1 MNILSNI
8 SYRLKHIGPGSV
20 VAAAFIGPG
29 TITMCSIAGAQF
41 KYALIWALLVSI
53 LLTMFIQLTAIRIG
67 LITKNTLSNLIK
79 DRFQNVLL
87 KYTSILLIISAIFIG
102 NSAYE
107 AGNISGAVMG
117 LELFFGKSFE
127 FNQINL
133 FSILSGGLALPLI
146 IFGNN
151 KVLEKILIILV
162 LIMSFSFVFT
172 VFIVGVDFDS
182 LLSSSNLFS
191 FPPES
196 ILTIAGL
203 IGTTV
208 VPYNIFLHVALVNNR
223 WESSKDLRF
232 ANFDTIVS
240 ISIGGLISVCI
251 LLTAAGLNN
260 TEILN
265 AVDLANNL
273 QPLYGDF
280 SKYVIAI
287 GLLSAGFTS
296 SITAPIAA
304 AYVVCGC
311 FGFSTN
317 RKSNLFKIIAVIVLL
332 IGVIFSSIGISPIE
346 IIKFAQVTN
355 GILLPLIVVFL
366 LFLANN
372 TRLLKNKTNNLFQNI
387 LGLIVIGFC
396 LLLCYRSIAK
406 VFLQ

>member
-8 SYRLKHIGPGSV
+8 SHRLKHIGPGSV

-41 KYALIWALLVSI
+41 KYGLIWTLIVSI
-53 LLTMFIQLTAIRIG
+53 LITMFIQLTAIRIG
-67 LITKNTLSNLIK
+67 LTTKNTLSNLIK
-79 DRFQNVLL
+79 DQFQNGLL

-117 LELFFGKSFE
+117 FELLFGDSFQ
-127 FNQINL
+127 FNQINI
-133 FSILSGGLALPLI
+133 FSILSGILALPLI

-172 VFIVGVDFDS
+172 VFIVGIDFNL

-191 FPPES
+191 FSSES

-223 WESSKDLRF
+223 WKSTKELRF

-240 ISIGGLISVCI
+240 ISIGGLISLCI

-260 TEILN
+260 SDILN
-265 AVDLANNL
+265 AVDLAYSL

-280 SKYVIAI
+280 SKYIVAI
-287 GLLSAGFTS
+287 GLLSAGLTS

-311 FGFSTN
+311 FGFSIN
-317 RKSNLFKIIAVIVLL
+317 RKSKLFKIIAVIVLL
-332 IGVIFSSIGISPIE
+332 IGVIFSSIGFSPIE

-355 GILLPLIVVFL
+355 GILLPLVVVFL

-372 TRLLKNKTNNLFQNI
+372 TRLLKNNTNNLFQNV

-396 LLLCYRSIAK
+396 LLLCYRSVAK

>member
-1 MNILSNI
+1 M
-8 SYRLKHIGPGSV
+8 
-20 VAAAFIGPG
+20 AAAFIGPG

-41 KYALIWALLVSI
+41 KYGLIWALIVSI

-67 LITKNTLSNLIK
+67 LTTKNTLSNLIK
-79 DRFQNVLL
+79 YQFQNVLL

-117 LELFFGKSFE
+117 FELLFGDSFQ
-127 FNQINL
+127 FNQINI
-133 FSILSGGLALPLI
+133 FSIISGVLALPLI

-172 VFIVGVDFDS
+172 VFIVGVDFK
-182 LLSSSNLFS
+182 LLFSSSNIFS
-191 FPPES
+191 FPADS

-223 WESSKDLRF
+223 WKSSMDLKF

-240 ISIGGLISVCI
+240 ISIGGLISLCI

-260 TEILN
+260 TDILN

-273 QPLYGDF
+273 QPLYGNF
-280 SKYVIAI
+280 SKYVIAV
-287 GLLSAGFTS
+287 GLLSAGLTS

-317 RKSNLFKIIAVIVLL
+317 RKSIIFKIIAVIVLL

-372 TRLLKNKTNNLFQNI
+372 TRLLKNKTNNTFQNL

-406 VFLQ
+406 VFI

>member
-1 MNILSNI
+1 M
-8 SYRLKHIGPGSV
+8 
-20 VAAAFIGPG
+20 AAAFIGPG

-41 KYALIWALLVSI
+41 KYGLIWALIVSI

-79 DRFQNVLL
+79 DQFQSGLL
-87 KYTSILLIISAIFIG
+87 KYTSISLIISAIFIG

-117 LELFFGKSFE
+117 FELLFGKSFQ
-127 FNQINL
+127 FNQINM
-133 FSILSGGLALPLI
+133 FSILSGILALPLI

-172 VFIVGVDFDS
+172 VFIVGIDFNL

-191 FPPES
+191 FSSES

-223 WESSKDLRF
+223 WKSTKELRF

-240 ISIGGLISVCI
+240 ISIGGLISLCI

-260 TEILN
+260 SDILN
-265 AVDLANNL
+265 AVDLAYSL

-280 SKYVIAI
+280 SKYIVAI
-287 GLLSAGFTS
+287 GLISAGLTS

-311 FGFSTN
+311 FGFSIN
-317 RKSNLFKIIAVIVLL
+317 RKSKLFKIIAVIVLL
-332 IGVIFSSIGISPIE
+332 IGVIFSSIGFSPIE

-355 GILLPLIVVFL
+355 GILLPLVVVFL

-372 TRLLKNKTNNLFQNI
+372 TRLLKNNTNNLFQNV

-396 LLLCYRSIAK
+396 LLLCYRSVAK

>member
-8 SYRLKHIGPGSV
+8 SHRLKHIGPGSV

-41 KYALIWALLVSI
+41 KYGLIWALIVSI

-67 LITKNTLSNLIK
+67 LTTKNTLSNLIK
-79 DRFQNVLL
+79 DQFQSGLL
-87 KYTSILLIISAIFIG
+87 KYTSISLIISAIFIG

-117 LELFFGKSFE
+117 FELLFGKSFQ
-127 FNQINL
+127 FNQINM
-133 FSILSGGLALPLI
+133 FSILSGILALPLI

-172 VFIVGVDFDS
+172 VFIVGIDFNL

-191 FPPES
+191 FSSES

-223 WESSKDLRF
+223 WKSTKELRF

-240 ISIGGLISVCI
+240 ISIGGLISLCI

-260 TEILN
+260 SDILN
-265 AVDLANNL
+265 AVDLAYSL
-273 QPLYGDF
+273 QPLYGNF
-280 SKYVIAI
+280 SKYIVSI
-287 GLLSAGFTS
+287 GLLSAGLTS

-311 FGFSTN
+311 FGFSIN
-317 RKSNLFKIIAVIVLL
+317 RKSKLFKIIAVIVLL
-332 IGVIFSSIGISPIE
+332 IGVIFSSIGFSPIE

-355 GILLPLIVVFL
+355 GILLPLVVVFL

-372 TRLLKNKTNNLFQNI
+372 TRLLKNNTNNLFQNV

-396 LLLCYRSIAK
+396 LLLCYRSVAK

>member
-1 MNILSNI
+1 
-8 SYRLKHIGPGSV
+8 

-41 KYALIWALLVSI
+41 KYGLIWALIVSI

-67 LITKNTLSNLIK
+67 LTTKNTLSNLIK
-79 DRFQNVLL
+79 DQFQSGLL

-117 LELFFGKSFE
+117 FELLFGKSFQ
-127 FNQINL
+127 FNQINI
-133 FSILSGGLALPLI
+133 FSILSGILALPLI

-172 VFIVGVDFDS
+172 VFIVGIDFNL

-191 FPPES
+191 FSSES

-223 WESSKDLRF
+223 WKSTKELRF

-240 ISIGGLISVCI
+240 ISIGGLISLCI

-260 TEILN
+260 SDILN
-265 AVDLANNL
+265 AVDLAYSL

-280 SKYVIAI
+280 SKYIVAI
-287 GLLSAGFTS
+287 GLLSAGLTS

-311 FGFSTN
+311 FGFSIN
-317 RKSNLFKIIAVIVLL
+317 RKSKLFKIIAVIVLL
-332 IGVIFSSIGISPIE
+332 IGVIFSSIGFSPIE

-355 GILLPLIVVFL
+355 GILLPLVVVFL

-372 TRLLKNKTNNLFQNI
+372 TRLLKNNTNNLFQNV

-396 LLLCYRSIAK
+396 LLLCYRSVAK

>member
-1 MNILSNI
+1 M
-8 SYRLKHIGPGSV
+8 
-20 VAAAFIGPG
+20 
-29 TITMCSIAGAQF
+29 
-41 KYALIWALLVSI
+41 
-53 LLTMFIQLTAIRIG
+53 
-67 LITKNTLSNLIK
+67 
-79 DRFQNVLL
+79 
-87 KYTSILLIISAIFIG
+87 
-102 NSAYE
+102 
-107 AGNISGAVMG
+107 
-117 LELFFGKSFE
+117 
-127 FNQINL
+127 
-133 FSILSGGLALPLI
+133 
-146 IFGNN
+146 
-151 KVLEKILIILV
+151 
-162 LIMSFSFVFT
+162 
-172 VFIVGVDFDS
+172 
-182 LLSSSNLFS
+182 
-191 FPPES
+191 
-196 ILTIAGL
+196 
-203 IGTTV
+203 
-208 VPYNIFLHVALVNNR
+208 
-223 WESSKDLRF
+223 
-232 ANFDTIVS
+232 
-240 ISIGGLISVCI
+240 CI

-260 TEILN
+260 TDILN

-387 LGLIVIGFC
+387 LGC
-396 LLLCYRSIAK
+396 LLYTSDAADE
-406 VFLQ
+406 

>member
-1 MNILSNI
+1 M
-8 SYRLKHIGPGSV
+8 
-20 VAAAFIGPG
+20 AAAFIGPG

-41 KYALIWALLVSI
+41 KYGLIWALIVSI

-67 LITKNTLSNLIK
+67 LTTNNTLSNLIK
-79 DRFQNVLL
+79 DQFQNGLL

-117 LELFFGKSFE
+117 FELLFGDSFQ
-127 FNQINL
+127 FNQINI
-133 FSILSGGLALPLI
+133 FSILSGVLALPLI

-172 VFIVGVDFDS
+172 VFIVGVDFK
-182 LLSSSNLFS
+182 LLFSSSNFFS
-191 FPPES
+191 FPPDS

-223 WESSKDLRF
+223 WKSSRDLKF

-240 ISIGGLISVCI
+240 ISIGGLISLCI

-260 TEILN
+260 TDILN
-265 AVDLANNL
+265 AFDLANNL
-273 QPLYGDF
+273 QPLYGNF
-280 SKYVIAI
+280 SKYIIAV
-287 GLLSAGFTS
+287 GLLSAGLTS

-317 RKSNLFKIIAVIVLL
+317 RKSILFKIIALIVLL

-372 TRLLKNKTNNLFQNI
+372 TRLLKNKTNNTFQNI

-406 VFLQ
+406 VFI

>member
-1 MNILSNI
+1 
-8 SYRLKHIGPGSV
+8 

-41 KYALIWALLVSI
+41 KYGLIWALIVSI

-67 LITKNTLSNLIK
+67 LTTKNTLSNLIK
-79 DRFQNVLL
+79 DQFQNGLL

-117 LELFFGKSFE
+117 FELLFGDSFQ
-127 FNQINL
+127 FNQINI
-133 FSILSGGLALPLI
+133 FSILSGILALPLI

-172 VFIVGVDFDS
+172 VFIVGVDFN
-182 LLSSSNLFS
+182 LLFSSSNFFS
-191 FPPES
+191 FPPDS

-223 WESSKDLRF
+223 WKSSKDLKF

-240 ISIGGLISVCI
+240 ISIGGLISLCI

-260 TEILN
+260 TDILN
-265 AVDLANNL
+265 AVDLANSL
-273 QPLYGDF
+273 QPLYGNF
-280 SKYVIAI
+280 SKYIVAI
-287 GLLSAGFTS
+287 GLLSAGLTS

-355 GILLPLIVVFL
+355 GILLPLIVIFL
-366 LFLANN
+366 LFIANN
-372 TRLLKNKTNNLFQNI
+372 IRLLKNKTNTPFQNI

-406 VFLQ
+406 VFL

>member
-1 MNILSNI
+1 M
-8 SYRLKHIGPGSV
+8 
-20 VAAAFIGPG
+20 AAAFIGPG

-41 KYALIWALLVSI
+41 KYGLIWALIVSI

-67 LITKNTLSNLIK
+67 LTTKNTLSNLIK
-79 DRFQNVLL
+79 DQFQNGLL

-117 LELFFGKSFE
+117 FELLFGDSFQ
-127 FNQINL
+127 FNQINI
-133 FSILSGGLALPLI
+133 FSILSGMLALPLI

-172 VFIVGVDFDS
+172 VFIVGVDFN
-182 LLSSSNLFS
+182 LLFSSSNFFS
-191 FPPES
+191 FPPDS

-223 WESSKDLRF
+223 WKSSRDLKF

-240 ISIGGLISVCI
+240 ISIGGLISLCI

-260 TEILN
+260 TDILN

-273 QPLYGDF
+273 QPLYGNF

-287 GLLSAGFTS
+287 GLLSAGLTS

-317 RKSNLFKIIAVIVLL
+317 RKSIIFKIIAVIVLL

-372 TRLLKNKTNNLFQNI
+372 TRLLKNKTNNTFQNI

-406 VFLQ
+406 VFI

>member
-8 SYRLKHIGPGSV
+8 SHRLKHIGPGSV

-41 KYALIWALLVSI
+41 KYGLIWALIVSI

-67 LITKNTLSNLIK
+67 LTTKNTLSNLIK
-79 DRFQNVLL
+79 DQFQSGLL

-117 LELFFGKSFE
+117 FELLFGKSFQ
-127 FNQINL
+127 FNQINI
-133 FSILSGGLALPLI
+133 FSILSGILALPLI

-172 VFIVGVDFDS
+172 VFIVGIDFNL

-191 FPPES
+191 FSAES

-223 WESSKDLRF
+223 WKSTKELRF

-240 ISIGGLISVCI
+240 ISIGGLISLCI

-260 TEILN
+260 SDILN
-265 AVDLANNL
+265 AVDLAYSL
-273 QPLYGDF
+273 QPLYGDV
-280 SKYVIAI
+280 SKYIVAI
-287 GLLSAGFTS
+287 GLISAGLTS

-311 FGFSTN
+311 FGFSIN
-317 RKSNLFKIIAVIVLL
+317 RKSKLFKIIAVIVLL
-332 IGVIFSSIGISPIE
+332 IGVIFSSIGFSPIE

-355 GILLPLIVVFL
+355 GILLPLVVVFL

-372 TRLLKNKTNNLFQNI
+372 TRLLKNNTNNLFQNV

-396 LLLCYRSIAK
+396 LLLCYRSVAK

>member
-8 SYRLKHIGPGSV
+8 SHRLKHIGPGSV

-41 KYALIWALLVSI
+41 KYGLIWALIVSI

-67 LITKNTLSNLIK
+67 LTTKNTLSNLIK
-79 DRFQNVLL
+79 DQFQSGLL

-117 LELFFGKSFE
+117 FELLFGKSFQ
-127 FNQINL
+127 FNQINI
-133 FSILSGGLALPLI
+133 FSIFSGILALPLI

-172 VFIVGVDFDS
+172 VFIVGIDFNL

-191 FPPES
+191 FSSES

-223 WESSKDLRF
+223 WKSTKELRF

-240 ISIGGLISVCI
+240 ISIGGLISLCI

-260 TEILN
+260 SDILN
-265 AVDLANNL
+265 AVDLAYSL

-280 SKYVIAI
+280 SKYIVAI
-287 GLLSAGFTS
+287 GLLSAGLTS

-311 FGFSTN
+311 FGFSIN
-317 RKSNLFKIIAVIVLL
+317 RKSKLFKIIAVIVLL
-332 IGVIFSSIGISPIE
+332 IGVIFSSIGFSPIE

-355 GILLPLIVVFL
+355 GILLPLVVVFL

-372 TRLLKNKTNNLFQNI
+372 TRLLKNNTNNLFQNV

-396 LLLCYRSIAK
+396 LLLCYRSVAK

>member
-1 MNILSNI
+1 
-8 SYRLKHIGPGSV
+8 

-41 KYALIWALLVSI
+41 KYGLIWALIVSI

-67 LITKNTLSNLIK
+67 LTTKNNLSNLIK
-79 DRFQNVLL
+79 DQFQSGLL

-117 LELFFGKSFE
+117 FELLFGKSFQ
-127 FNQINL
+127 FNQINI
-133 FSILSGGLALPLI
+133 FSILSGILALPLI

-172 VFIVGVDFDS
+172 VFIVGIDFNL

-191 FPPES
+191 FSSES

-223 WESSKDLRF
+223 WKSTKELRF

-240 ISIGGLISVCI
+240 ISIGGLISLCI

-260 TEILN
+260 SDILN
-265 AVDLANNL
+265 AVDLAYSL

-280 SKYVIAI
+280 SKYIVAI
-287 GLLSAGFTS
+287 GLISAGLTS

-311 FGFSTN
+311 FGFSIN
-317 RKSNLFKIIAVIVLL
+317 RKSKLFKIIAVIVLL
-332 IGVIFSSIGISPIE
+332 IGVIFSSIGFSPIE

-355 GILLPLIVVFL
+355 GILLPLVVVFL

-372 TRLLKNKTNNLFQNI
+372 TRLLKNNTNNLFQNV

-396 LLLCYRSIAK
+396 LLLCYRSVAK

>member
-1 MNILSNI
+1 M
-8 SYRLKHIGPGSV
+8 
-20 VAAAFIGPG
+20 AAAFIGPG

-41 KYALIWALLVSI
+41 KYGLIWALIVSI
-53 LLTMFIQLTAIRIG
+53 LLTVFIQLTAIRIG
-67 LITKNTLSNLIK
+67 LTTKNTLSNLIK
-79 DRFQNVLL
+79 DQFQNGLL

-117 LELFFGKSFE
+117 FELLFGDSFQ
-127 FNQINL
+127 FNQINI
-133 FSILSGGLALPLI
+133 FSILSGMLALPLI

-172 VFIVGVDFDS
+172 VFIVGVDFN
-182 LLSSSNLFS
+182 LLFSSSNFFS
-191 FPPES
+191 FPPDS

-223 WESSKDLRF
+223 WKSSRDLKF

-240 ISIGGLISVCI
+240 ISIGGLISLCI

-260 TEILN
+260 TDILN

-273 QPLYGDF
+273 QPLYGNF
-280 SKYVIAI
+280 SKYVIAL
-287 GLLSAGFTS
+287 GLLSAGLTS

-317 RKSNLFKIIAVIVLL
+317 RKSILFKIIAVIVLL
-332 IGVIFSSIGISPIE
+332 IGVIFSSNGISPIE

-372 TRLLKNKTNNLFQNI
+372 TRLLKNKTNNTFQNI

-406 VFLQ
+406 VFI

>member
-1 MNILSNI
+1 M
-8 SYRLKHIGPGSV
+8 
-20 VAAAFIGPG
+20 AAAFIGPG

-41 KYALIWALLVSI
+41 KYGLIWALIVSI
-53 LLTMFIQLTAIRIG
+53 HLTMFIQLTAIRIG
-67 LITKNTLSNLIK
+67 LTTKNTLSNLIK
-79 DRFQNVLL
+79 DQFQNGLL

-117 LELFFGKSFE
+117 FELLFGDSFQ
-127 FNQINL
+127 FNQINI
-133 FSILSGGLALPLI
+133 FSILSGMLALPLI

-172 VFIVGVDFDS
+172 VFIVGVDFK
-182 LLSSSNLFS
+182 LLFSSSNIFS
-191 FPPES
+191 FPADS

-223 WESSKDLRF
+223 WKSSMDLKF

-240 ISIGGLISVCI
+240 ISIGGLISLCI

-260 TEILN
+260 TDILN
-265 AVDLANNL
+265 AVDLANSL

-280 SKYVIAI
+280 SKYVVAI
-287 GLLSAGFTS
+287 GLLSAGLTS

-317 RKSNLFKIIAVIVLL
+317 RKSNLFKVIAVIVLL

-355 GILLPLIVVFL
+355 GILLPLIVIFL

-372 TRLLKNKTNNLFQNI
+372 TRLLKNKTNNTFQNI

-406 VFLQ
+406 VFI

>member
-1 MNILSNI
+1 LNILSNI
-8 SYRLKHIGPGSV
+8 SHRLKHIGPGSV

-41 KYALIWALLVSI
+41 KYGLIWALIVSI

-67 LITKNTLSNLIK
+67 LTTKNTLSNLIK
-79 DRFQNVLL
+79 DQFQSGLL

-117 LELFFGKSFE
+117 FELLFGKSFQ
-127 FNQINL
+127 FNQINI
-133 FSILSGGLALPLI
+133 FSILSGILALPLI

-172 VFIVGVDFDS
+172 VFIVGIDFNL

-191 FPPES
+191 FSSES
-196 ILTIAGL
+196 ILTITGL

-223 WESSKDLRF
+223 WKSTKELRF

-240 ISIGGLISVCI
+240 ISIGGLISLCI

-260 TEILN
+260 SDILN
-265 AVDLANNL
+265 AVDLAYSL

-280 SKYVIAI
+280 SKYIVAI
-287 GLLSAGFTS
+287 GLLSAGLTS

-311 FGFSTN
+311 FGFSIN
-317 RKSNLFKIIAVIVLL
+317 RKSKLFKIIAVIVIL
-332 IGVIFSSIGISPIE
+332 IGVIFSSIGFSPIE

-355 GILLPLIVVFL
+355 GILLPLVVVFL

-372 TRLLKNKTNNLFQNI
+372 TRLLKNNTNNLFQNV

-396 LLLCYRSIAK
+396 LLLCYRSVAK

>member
-1 MNILSNI
+1 
-8 SYRLKHIGPGSV
+8 

-41 KYALIWALLVSI
+41 KYGLIWALIVSI

-67 LITKNTLSNLIK
+67 LTTKNTLSNLIK
-79 DRFQNVLL
+79 DQFQNGLL

-117 LELFFGKSFE
+117 FELLLGDSFQ
-127 FNQINL
+127 FNQINI
-133 FSILSGGLALPLI
+133 FSILSGLLALPLI

-172 VFIVGVDFDS
+172 VFIVGVDFN
-182 LLSSSNLFS
+182 LLFSSSNFFS
-191 FPPES
+191 FPPDS

-223 WESSKDLRF
+223 WKSSKDLKF

-240 ISIGGLISVCI
+240 ISIGGLISLCI

-260 TEILN
+260 TDILN
-265 AVDLANNL
+265 AVDLANSL
-273 QPLYGDF
+273 QPLYGNF
-280 SKYVIAI
+280 SKYIVAI
-287 GLLSAGFTS
+287 GLLSAGLTS

-355 GILLPLIVVFL
+355 GILLPLIVIFL
-366 LFLANN
+366 LFIANN
-372 TRLLKNKTNNLFQNI
+372 IRLLKNKTNTPFQNI

-406 VFLQ
+406 VFL

>member
-8 SYRLKHIGPGSV
+8 SHRLKHIGPGSV

-41 KYALIWALLVSI
+41 KYGLIWALIVSI

-67 LITKNTLSNLIK
+67 LTTKNTLSNLIK
-79 DRFQNVLL
+79 DQFQSGLL

-117 LELFFGKSFE
+117 FELLFGKSFQ
-127 FNQINL
+127 FNQINM
-133 FSILSGGLALPLI
+133 FSILSGILALPLI

-172 VFIVGVDFDS
+172 VFIVGIDFNL

-191 FPPES
+191 FSSES

-223 WESSKDLRF
+223 WKSTKELRF

-240 ISIGGLISVCI
+240 ISIGGLISLCI

-260 TEILN
+260 SDILN
-265 AVDLANNL
+265 AVDLAYSL

-280 SKYVIAI
+280 SKYIVAI
-287 GLLSAGFTS
+287 GLISAGLTS

-311 FGFSTN
+311 FGFSIN
-317 RKSNLFKIIAVIVLL
+317 RKSKLFKIIAVIVLL
-332 IGVIFSSIGISPIE
+332 IGVIFSSIGFSPIE

-355 GILLPLIVVFL
+355 GILLPLVVVFL

-372 TRLLKNKTNNLFQNI
+372 TRLLKNNTNNLFQNV

-396 LLLCYRSIAK
+396 LLLCYRSVAK

>member
-1 MNILSNI
+1 M
-8 SYRLKHIGPGSV
+8 
-20 VAAAFIGPG
+20 AAAFIGPG

-41 KYALIWALLVSI
+41 KYGLIWALIVSI

-67 LITKNTLSNLIK
+67 LTTKNTLSNLIK
-79 DRFQNVLL
+79 YQFQNVLL

-117 LELFFGKSFE
+117 FELLFGDSFQ
-127 FNQINL
+127 FNQINI
-133 FSILSGGLALPLI
+133 FSILSGMLALPLI

-172 VFIVGVDFDS
+172 VFIVGVDFK
-182 LLSSSNLFS
+182 LLFSSSNIFS
-191 FPPES
+191 FPADS

-223 WESSKDLRF
+223 WKSSMDLKF

-240 ISIGGLISVCI
+240 ISIGGLISLCI

-260 TEILN
+260 TDILN
-265 AVDLANNL
+265 AVDLANSL

-280 SKYVIAI
+280 SKYVVAI
-287 GLLSAGFTS
+287 GLLSAGLTS

-317 RKSNLFKIIAVIVLL
+317 RKSNLFKVIAVIVLL

-346 IIKFAQVTN
+346 FIKFAQVTN
-355 GILLPLIVVFL
+355 GILLPLIVIFL

-372 TRLLKNKTNNLFQNI
+372 TRLLKNKTNNHFQNI

-406 VFLQ
+406 VFL

>member
-1 MNILSNI
+1 M
-8 SYRLKHIGPGSV
+8 
-20 VAAAFIGPG
+20 AAAFIGPG

-41 KYALIWALLVSI
+41 KYGLIWALIVSI

-67 LITKNTLSNLIK
+67 LTTKNTLSNLIK
-79 DRFQNVLL
+79 DQFQSGLL

-117 LELFFGKSFE
+117 FELLFAKSFQ
-127 FNQINL
+127 FNQINM
-133 FSILSGGLALPLI
+133 FSILSGILALPLI

-172 VFIVGVDFDS
+172 VFIVGIDFNL
-182 LLSSSNLFS
+182 LLSSSDLFS
-191 FPPES
+191 FSSES

-223 WESSKDLRF
+223 WKSTKELRF

-240 ISIGGLISVCI
+240 ISIGGLISLCI

-260 TEILN
+260 SDILN
-265 AVDLANNL
+265 AVDLAYSL

-280 SKYVIAI
+280 SKYIVAI
-287 GLLSAGFTS
+287 GLISAGLTS

-311 FGFSTN
+311 FGFSIN
-317 RKSNLFKIIAVIVLL
+317 RKSKLFKIIAVIVLL
-332 IGVIFSSIGISPIE
+332 IGVIFSSIGFSPIE

-355 GILLPLIVVFL
+355 GILLPLVVVFL

-372 TRLLKNKTNNLFQNI
+372 TRLLKNNTNNLFQNV

-396 LLLCYRSIAK
+396 LLLCYRSVAK

>member
-8 SYRLKHIGPGSV
+8 SHRLKHIGPGSV

-41 KYALIWALLVSI
+41 KYGLIWALIVSI
-53 LLTMFIQLTAIRIG
+53 LLTMFIQLMAIRIG
-67 LITKNTLSNLIK
+67 LTTKNTLSNLIK
-79 DRFQNVLL
+79 DHFQNGLL

-117 LELFFGKSFE
+117 FELLFGDSFQ
-127 FNQINL
+127 FNQINI
-133 FSILSGGLALPLI
+133 FSILSGMLALPLI

-172 VFIVGVDFDS
+172 VFIVGVDFK
-182 LLSSSNLFS
+182 LLFSSSNFFS
-191 FPPES
+191 FPADS

-223 WESSKDLRF
+223 WKSSRDLKF

-240 ISIGGLISVCI
+240 ISIGGLISLCI

-260 TEILN
+260 TDILN

-273 QPLYGDF
+273 EPLYGNF

-287 GLLSAGFTS
+287 GLLSAGLTS

-317 RKSNLFKIIAVIVLL
+317 RKSILFKIIAVIVLL

-355 GILLPLIVVFL
+355 GILLPLIVIFL

-372 TRLLKNKTNNLFQNI
+372 TRLLKNKTNNHFQNI

-406 VFLQ
+406 VFL

>member
-1 MNILSNI
+1 M
-8 SYRLKHIGPGSV
+8 
-20 VAAAFIGPG
+20 AAAFIGPG

-41 KYALIWALLVSI
+41 KYGLIWALIVSI

-67 LITKNTLSNLIK
+67 LTTKNTLSNLIK
-79 DRFQNVLL
+79 DQFQNGLL

-117 LELFFGKSFE
+117 FELLFGDSFQ
-127 FNQINL
+127 FNQINI
-133 FSILSGGLALPLI
+133 FSILSGMLALPLI

-172 VFIVGVDFDS
+172 VFIVGVDFN
-182 LLSSSNLFS
+182 LLFSSSNFFS
-191 FPPES
+191 FPPDS

-223 WESSKDLRF
+223 WKSSKDLKF

-240 ISIGGLISVCI
+240 ISIGGLISLCI

-260 TEILN
+260 TDILN

-287 GLLSAGFTS
+287 GLLSAGLTS

-317 RKSNLFKIIAVIVLL
+317 RKSNLFKVIAVIVLL

-355 GILLPLIVVFL
+355 GILLPLIVIFL

-372 TRLLKNKTNNLFQNI
+372 TRLLKNKTNNRFQNI

-406 VFLQ
+406 VFL

>member
-8 SYRLKHIGPGSV
+8 SHRLKHIGPGSV

-41 KYALIWALLVSI
+41 KYGLIWALIVSI

-67 LITKNTLSNLIK
+67 LTTKNTLSNLIK
-79 DRFQNVLL
+79 DQFQNGLL

-117 LELFFGKSFE
+117 FELLFGDSFQ
-127 FNQINL
+127 FNQINI
-133 FSILSGGLALPLI
+133 FSILSGMLALPLI

-172 VFIVGVDFDS
+172 VFIVGVDFN
-182 LLSSSNLFS
+182 LLFSSSNFFS
-191 FPPES
+191 FPPDS

-223 WESSKDLRF
+223 WKSSKDLKF

-240 ISIGGLISVCI
+240 ISIGGLISLCI

-260 TEILN
+260 TYILN
-265 AVDLANNL
+265 AVDLANSL
-273 QPLYGDF
+273 QPLYGNF
-280 SKYVIAI
+280 SKYIVAI
-287 GLLSAGFTS
+287 GLLSAGLTS

-355 GILLPLIVVFL
+355 GILLPLIVIFL
-366 LFLANN
+366 LFIANN
-372 TRLLKNKTNNLFQNI
+372 IRLLKNKTNTPFQNI

-406 VFLQ
+406 VFL

>member
-8 SYRLKHIGPGSV
+8 SHRLKHIGPGSV

-41 KYALIWALLVSI
+41 KYGLIWALIVSI

-67 LITKNTLSNLIK
+67 LTTKNTLSNLIK
-79 DRFQNVLL
+79 DQFQNGLL

-117 LELFFGKSFE
+117 FELLFGDSFQ
-127 FNQINL
+127 FNQINI
-133 FSILSGGLALPLI
+133 FSILSGMLALPLI

-172 VFIVGVDFDS
+172 VFIVGVDFN
-182 LLSSSNLFS
+182 LLFSSSNFFS
-191 FPPES
+191 FPPDS

-223 WESSKDLRF
+223 WKSSRDLKF

-240 ISIGGLISVCI
+240 ISIGGLISLCI

-260 TEILN
+260 TDILN

-273 QPLYGDF
+273 QPLYGNF

-287 GLLSAGFTS
+287 GLLSAGLTS

-317 RKSNLFKIIAVIVLL
+317 RKSILFKIIAVIVLL

-372 TRLLKNKTNNLFQNI
+372 TSLLKNKTNNTFQNL

-406 VFLQ
+406 VFI

>member
-1 MNILSNI
+1 M
-8 SYRLKHIGPGSV
+8 
-20 VAAAFIGPG
+20 AAAFIGPG

-41 KYALIWALLVSI
+41 KYGLIWALIVSI

-67 LITKNTLSNLIK
+67 LTTKNTLSNLIK
-79 DRFQNVLL
+79 DQFQSGLL
-87 KYTSILLIISAIFIG
+87 KYTSISLIISAIFIG

-117 LELFFGKSFE
+117 FELLFGKSFQ
-127 FNQINL
+127 FNQINI
-133 FSILSGGLALPLI
+133 FSILSGILALPLI

-172 VFIVGVDFDS
+172 VFIVGIDFNL

-191 FPPES
+191 FSSES

-223 WESSKDLRF
+223 WKSTKELRF

-240 ISIGGLISVCI
+240 ISIGGLISLCI

-260 TEILN
+260 SDILN
-265 AVDLANNL
+265 TVDLAYSL

-280 SKYVIAI
+280 SKYIVAI
-287 GLLSAGFTS
+287 GLISAGLTS

-311 FGFSTN
+311 FGFSIN
-317 RKSNLFKIIAVIVLL
+317 RKSKLFKIIAVMVLL
-332 IGVIFSSIGISPIE
+332 IGVIFSSIGFSPIE

-355 GILLPLIVVFL
+355 GILLPLVVVFL

-372 TRLLKNKTNNLFQNI
+372 TRLLKNNTNNLFQNV

-396 LLLCYRSIAK
+396 LLLCYRSVAK

>member
-1 MNILSNI
+1 M
-8 SYRLKHIGPGSV
+8 
-20 VAAAFIGPG
+20 AAAFIGPG

-41 KYALIWALLVSI
+41 KYGLIWALIVSI
-53 LLTMFIQLTAIRIG
+53 LLTMFIQLMAIRIG
-67 LITKNTLSNLIK
+67 LTTKNTLSNLIK
-79 DRFQNVLL
+79 DQFQNGLL

-102 NSAYE
+102 NSTYE

-117 LELFFGKSFE
+117 FELLFGDSFQ
-127 FNQINL
+127 FNQINI
-133 FSILSGGLALPLI
+133 FSILSGILALPLI

-172 VFIVGVDFDS
+172 VFIVGIDFK
-182 LLSSSNLFS
+182 LLFSSSNFFS
-191 FPPES
+191 FPPDS
-196 ILTIAGL
+196 ILTITGL

-223 WESSKDLRF
+223 WKSSKDLKF

-240 ISIGGLISVCI
+240 ISIGGLISLCI

-260 TEILN
+260 TDILN
-265 AVDLANNL
+265 AVDLANSL
-273 QPLYGDF
+273 QPLYGNF
-280 SKYVIAI
+280 SKYIVAI
-287 GLLSAGFTS
+287 GLLSAGLTS

-355 GILLPLIVVFL
+355 GILLPLIVIFL
-366 LFLANN
+366 LFIANN
-372 TRLLKNKTNNLFQNI
+372 IRLLKNKTNTPFQNI

-406 VFLQ
+406 VFL

>member
-1 MNILSNI
+1 M
-8 SYRLKHIGPGSV
+8 
-20 VAAAFIGPG
+20 AAAFIGPG

-41 KYALIWALLVSI
+41 KYGLIWALIVSI

-67 LITKNTLSNLIK
+67 LTTKNTLSNLIK
-79 DRFQNVLL
+79 DQFQNGLL

-117 LELFFGKSFE
+117 FELLFGDSFQ
-127 FNQINL
+127 FNQINI
-133 FSILSGGLALPLI
+133 FSILSGMLALPLI

-172 VFIVGVDFDS
+172 VFIVGVDFK
-182 LLSSSNLFS
+182 LLFSSSNFFS
-191 FPPES
+191 FPPDS

-223 WESSKDLRF
+223 WKSSRDLKF

-240 ISIGGLISVCI
+240 ISIGGLISLCI

-260 TEILN
+260 TDILN

-273 QPLYGDF
+273 QPLYGNF

-287 GLLSAGFTS
+287 GLLSAGLTS

-317 RKSNLFKIIAVIVLL
+317 RKSILFKIIAVIVLL

-372 TRLLKNKTNNLFQNI
+372 TRLLKNKTNNTFQNI

-406 VFLQ
+406 VFL

>member
-1 MNILSNI
+1 M
-8 SYRLKHIGPGSV
+8 
-20 VAAAFIGPG
+20 AAAFIGPG

-41 KYALIWALLVSI
+41 KYGLIWALIVSI

-67 LITKNTLSNLIK
+67 LTTKNTLSNLIK
-79 DRFQNVLL
+79 DQFQNGLL

-117 LELFFGKSFE
+117 FELLFGDSFQ
-127 FNQINL
+127 FNQINI
-133 FSILSGGLALPLI
+133 FSILSGMLALPLI

-172 VFIVGVDFDS
+172 VFIVGVDFK
-182 LLSSSNLFS
+182 LLFSSSNFFS
-191 FPPES
+191 FPPDS

-223 WESSKDLRF
+223 WKSSRDLKF

-240 ISIGGLISVCI
+240 ISIGGLISLCI

-260 TEILN
+260 TDILN

-273 QPLYGDF
+273 EPLYGNF

-287 GLLSAGFTS
+287 GLLSAGLTS

-317 RKSNLFKIIAVIVLL
+317 RKSILFKIIAVIVLL

-355 GILLPLIVVFL
+355 GILLPLIVIFL

-372 TRLLKNKTNNLFQNI
+372 TRLLKNKTNNTFQNI

-406 VFLQ
+406 VFI

>member
-1 MNILSNI
+1 
-8 SYRLKHIGPGSV
+8 
-20 VAAAFIGPG
+20 
-29 TITMCSIAGAQF
+29 MCSIAGAQF
-41 KYALIWALLVSI
+41 KYGLIWALIVSI
-53 LLTMFIQLTAIRIG
+53 LLTMFIQLMAIRIG
-67 LITKNTLSNLIK
+67 LTTKNTLSNLIK
-79 DRFQNVLL
+79 DQFQNGLL

-117 LELFFGKSFE
+117 FELLFGDSFQ
-127 FNQINL
+127 FNQINI
-133 FSILSGGLALPLI
+133 FSILSGMLALPLI

-172 VFIVGVDFDS
+172 VFIVGVDFK
-182 LLSSSNLFS
+182 LLFSSSNFFS
-191 FPPES
+191 FPPDS

-223 WESSKDLRF
+223 WKSSRDLKF

-240 ISIGGLISVCI
+240 ISIGGLISLCI

-260 TEILN
+260 TDILN

-273 QPLYGDF
+273 EPLYGNF

-287 GLLSAGFTS
+287 GLLSAGLTS

-317 RKSNLFKIIAVIVLL
+317 RKSILFKIIAVIVLL

-355 GILLPLIVVFL
+355 GILLPLIVIFL

-372 TRLLKNKTNNLFQNI
+372 TRLLKNKTNNHFQNI

-406 VFLQ
+406 VFL

>member
-1 MNILSNI
+1 M
-8 SYRLKHIGPGSV
+8 
-20 VAAAFIGPG
+20 AAAFIGPG

-41 KYALIWALLVSI
+41 KYGLIWALIVSI

-67 LITKNTLSNLIK
+67 LTTKNTLSSLIK
-79 DRFQNVLL
+79 DQFQNGLL

-117 LELFFGKSFE
+117 FELLFGDSFQ
-127 FNQINL
+127 FNQINI
-133 FSILSGGLALPLI
+133 FSILSGILALPLI

-172 VFIVGVDFDS
+172 VFIVGVDFN
-182 LLSSSNLFS
+182 LLFSSSNFFS
-191 FPPES
+191 FPPDS

-223 WESSKDLRF
+223 WKSSRDLKF

-240 ISIGGLISVCI
+240 ISIGGLISLCI

-260 TEILN
+260 TDILN

-273 QPLYGDF
+273 EPLYGNF

-287 GLLSAGFTS
+287 GLLSAGLTS

-317 RKSNLFKIIAVIVLL
+317 RKSILFKIIAVIVLL

-372 TRLLKNKTNNLFQNI
+372 TRLLKNKTNNHFQNI

-406 VFLQ
+406 VFI

>member
-8 SYRLKHIGPGSV
+8 SHRLKHIGPGSV

-41 KYALIWALLVSI
+41 KYGLIWALIVSI

-67 LITKNTLSNLIK
+67 LTTKNTLSNLIK
-79 DRFQNVLL
+79 DQFQSGLL

-117 LELFFGKSFE
+117 FELLFGKSFQ
-127 FNQINL
+127 FNQINI
-133 FSILSGGLALPLI
+133 FSILSGILALPLI

-172 VFIVGVDFDS
+172 VFIVGIDFNL

-191 FPPES
+191 FSSES
-196 ILTIAGL
+196 ILTITGL

-223 WESSKDLRF
+223 WKSTKELRF

-240 ISIGGLISVCI
+240 ISIGGLISLCI

-260 TEILN
+260 SDILN
-265 AVDLANNL
+265 AVDLAYSL

-280 SKYVIAI
+280 SKYIVAI
-287 GLLSAGFTS
+287 GLLSAGLTS

-311 FGFSTN
+311 FGFSIN
-317 RKSNLFKIIAVIVLL
+317 RKSKLFKIIAVIVIL
-332 IGVIFSSIGISPIE
+332 IGVIFSSIGFSPIE

-355 GILLPLIVVFL
+355 GILLPLVVVFL

-372 TRLLKNKTNNLFQNI
+372 TRLLKNNTNNLFQNV

-396 LLLCYRSIAK
+396 LLLCYRSVAK

>member
-1 MNILSNI
+1 M
-8 SYRLKHIGPGSV
+8 
-20 VAAAFIGPG
+20 AAAFIGPG

-41 KYALIWALLVSI
+41 KYGLIWALIVSI

-67 LITKNTLSNLIK
+67 LTTKNTLSNLIK
-79 DRFQNVLL
+79 DQFQNGLL

-117 LELFFGKSFE
+117 FELLFGDSFQ
-127 FNQINL
+127 FNQINI
-133 FSILSGGLALPLI
+133 FSILSGLLALPLI

-172 VFIVGVDFDS
+172 VFIVGVDFN
-182 LLSSSNLFS
+182 LLFLSSNFFS
-191 FPPES
+191 FPPDS

-223 WESSKDLRF
+223 WKSSRDLKF

-240 ISIGGLISVCI
+240 ISIGGLISLCI

-260 TEILN
+260 TDILN
-265 AVDLANNL
+265 AVDLANSL
-273 QPLYGDF
+273 QPLYGNF
-280 SKYVIAI
+280 SKYIVAI
-287 GLLSAGFTS
+287 GLLSAGLTS

-317 RKSNLFKIIAVIVLL
+317 RKSILFKIIAVIVLL

-355 GILLPLIVVFL
+355 GILLPLIVIFL

-372 TRLLKNKTNNLFQNI
+372 TRLLKNKTNTPFQNI

-406 VFLQ
+406 VFL